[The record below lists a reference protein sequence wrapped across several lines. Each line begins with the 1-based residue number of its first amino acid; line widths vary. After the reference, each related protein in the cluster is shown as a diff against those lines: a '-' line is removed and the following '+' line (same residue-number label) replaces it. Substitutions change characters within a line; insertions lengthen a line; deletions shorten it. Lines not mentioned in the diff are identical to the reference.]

1 MVLSAL
7 GAVGSAAGGL
17 MSGIGSLFGRG
28 TSARSNVAHQMNLM
42 AYQDKLQRG
51 LMSYQNNLQQQYDR
65 NRYQNSVYSLRQA
78 GLNPI
83 LAASNGVSAG
93 SGSQGLG
100 SVGLGSAS
108 PTPSADFSQLGEQ
121 ISNLAM
127 NTAMIKKTNAEAQN
141 IAQNTALQGA
151 QTSLTIKQ
159 LDTEVARLGNILEDT
174 KLKFDQ
180 RVQIKAQIMNLKQE
194 RNNLIQME
202 NQIKATTSNIQT
214 DTYSK
219 KLQAFGNYL
228 DNKLKIGQ
236 GEIQRQ
242 EIHFMNKHPLAYT
255 MGKSAGVIPFAG
267 AAGYAG
273 AYAYDRYTE
282 HKYDK
287 DIQKRKKR
295 FGFR

>member
-1 MVLSAL
+1 MAL
-7 GAVGSAAGGL
+7 GAIGSFLTSEAGAAFLGGTGSFL
-17 MSGIGSLFGRG
+17 SGVGSLFGRG
-28 TSARSNVAHQMNLM
+28 TSARSNAAHQMNLM

-51 LMSYQNNLQQQYDR
+51 LMSYQNELQQQYDR

-100 SVGLGSAS
+100 SVGLGSAA

-194 RNNLIQME
+194 RNNLVAME

-214 DTYSK
+214 DTRSKALENFGKYLENQYRLHTNNARIRRYYS
-219 KLQAFGNYL
+219 GNGYSYR
-228 DNKLKIGQ
+228 IGPVSSSVYMPT
-236 GEIQRQ
+236 GEW
-242 EIHFMNKHPLAYT
+242 
-255 MGKSAGVIPFAG
+255 
-267 AAGYAG
+267 
-273 AYAYDRYTE
+273 
-282 HKYDK
+282 
-287 DIQKRKKR
+287 
-295 FGFR
+295 